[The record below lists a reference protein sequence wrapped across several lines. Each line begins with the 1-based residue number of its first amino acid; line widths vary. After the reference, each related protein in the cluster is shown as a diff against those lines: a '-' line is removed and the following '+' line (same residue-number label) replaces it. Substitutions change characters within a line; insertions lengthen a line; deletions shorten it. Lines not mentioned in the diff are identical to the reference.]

1 MNYRHA
7 YHAGNF
13 ADVLKHLVL
22 ARVINHLKKKPAPF
36 RVIDTHAG
44 IGLYDLTGPEALKT
58 GEWKDGI
65 ARVLDPPLPSGIDEI
80 LKPYLDAVRAA
91 NGAGELKAYPGSP
104 MIARHLLRAG
114 DVLAVNELHP
124 EDHASLAR
132 LFARDRQVKVLNIDG
147 WAALK
152 ALLPPKERRG
162 VVLVDPP
169 FEESGELQ
177 RLVTGL
183 QDALSRFATGTVIL
197 WYPIKAHR
205 PVDAFHRAVQDLRLS
220 KMLTVELF
228 IQTGDETVLN
238 GTGLVVLNPPFTLA
252 AELECVLP
260 ELTRRLA
267 AAPDAHYRLR
277 GPVD

>member
-22 ARVINHLKKKPAPF
+22 ARVITHLKKKPAPF

-44 IGLYDLTGPEALKT
+44 TGLYDLTGPEALKT

-65 ARVLDPPLPSGIDEI
+65 GRLLDPPLPADVAEI
-80 LKPYLDAVRAA
+80 CQPYLDAVFAA
-91 NGAGELKAYPGSP
+91 NPAGDLKTYPGSP

-124 EDHASLAR
+124 EDHATLAR

-169 FEESGELQ
+169 FEEAGELQ

-183 QDALSRFATGTVIL
+183 QDALNRFATGTVIL
-197 WYPIKAHR
+197 WYPIKARR
-205 PVDAFHRAVQDLRLS
+205 PVEAFHRAVQDLHLS

-228 IQTGDETVLN
+228 IQTNDETVLN

-252 AELECVLP
+252 AELERVLP
-260 ELTRRLA
+260 ELTRRLGVA
-267 AAPDAHYRLR
+267 SDAHYRLR
-277 GPVD
+277 GSVD